1 MSDESTEPAA
11 PALRVV
17 RGDATPE
24 EVAALLVVLQ
34 AAAAPAAAPPSPRRE
49 WGTPRRAVR
58 APLVAGRD
66 AWRASGFPA
75 AQ

>member
-34 AAAAPAAAPPSPRRE
+34 AAAAPAAAAPSPPTK
-49 WGTPRRAVR
+49 WGAPRRAVR
-58 APLVAGRD
+58 A
-66 AWRASGFPA
+66 
-75 AQ
+75 